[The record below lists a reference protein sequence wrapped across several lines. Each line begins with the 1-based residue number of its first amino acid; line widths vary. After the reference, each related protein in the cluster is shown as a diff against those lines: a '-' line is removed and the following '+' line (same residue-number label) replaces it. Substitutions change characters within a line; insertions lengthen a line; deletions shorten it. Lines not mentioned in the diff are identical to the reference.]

1 VSTPGSA
8 RTLRLFDGYGIE
20 LEYMIVDGETLAV
33 LPLSD
38 EVLRAVCGEYAGAY
52 EDEAVAWSNELVLH
66 VIELKTNG
74 PTPSLGGWAE
84 RFQAA
89 IHRINCILSG
99 YGARLMPTAMH
110 PTMNPDSDTRLWP
123 HEHSAVYL
131 QYERIFGCRGHG
143 WSNLQSCH
151 LNLPFHGDEEFG
163 RLHAAVRLV
172 LPLLPALAAS
182 SPVVDGR
189 ASGILDN
196 RLEAYRLNQ
205 ARIPSITGQVVPE
218 PVFTAEEYR
227 RRILGPMYADV
238 APLDPAGVLQHEFLN
253 SRGAIARFDRSA
265 IEIRMLDVQEAPV
278 GDLAIASLVTEV
290 LKALVNERWAPMERL
305 QRFGVEPLAAVML
318 QTIRDAEDAVVG
330 DRDLLTAFGMSS
342 ASCRAGNLW
351 KHLANA
357 VAPVPSDGG
366 TELHRAL
373 DVILDKGCLARRIL
387 TALGAAPSR
396 ERIAS
401 TYAALCECLA
411 DGRLFLGETGC
422 RRHL

>member
-1 VSTPGSA
+1 
-8 RTLRLFDGYGIE
+8 
-20 LEYMIVDGETLAV
+20 
-33 LPLSD
+33 
-38 EVLRAVCGEYAGAY
+38 
-52 EDEAVAWSNELVLH
+52 
-66 VIELKTNG
+66 
-74 PTPSLGGWAE
+74 
-84 RFQAA
+84 
-89 IHRINCILSG
+89 
-99 YGARLMPTAMH
+99 
-110 PTMNPDSDTRLWP
+110 
-123 HEHSAVYL
+123 VYL

-151 LNLPFHGDEEFG
+151 LHLPFHGDEEFG